1 MQTSLGTAYILVY
14 LIKTNDTTAQ
24 ANKPCFPTFG
34 GAPRTEAS
42 PDRLSA
48 LLSPAY
54 SPSLSLHHTL
64 GLTKI
69 VIYDLGAGSIE

>member
-24 ANKPCFPTFG
+24 ANKPYFPTFR
-34 GAPRTEAS
+34 GAPPTEAS

-48 LLSPAY
+48 LLSAAW
-54 SPSLSLHHTL
+54 SPRLSRSPTL
-64 GLTKI
+64 ALTKI